1 MPKRLGLPDELLR
14 ALGGDGRATGSSEGD
29 ALAAAEEVSPV
40 DSISH
45 YLTVSV
51 RLGSSPDE

>member
-1 MPKRLGLPDELLR
+1 MAAASATRLGLPDELLR

-40 DSISH
+40 DNISP

-51 RLGSSPDE
+51 